1 MTNGELLKEYVKEH
15 NSVLVLYQHYDDNE
29 TGTLPSIDEW
39 LLHEEALYK
48 KWVSAAEKE
57 MKSDTDSLEKE
68 VAYYHKSNRLGYIQS
83 LIAAVADSHTRFW
96 SRTDCADGRPILM
109 PVIEHTKNLVWGI
122 EAMGDVN
129 FEDAGRVT
137 NVLSFLWDNKR
148 TNLCEVKFRCS
159 A

>member
-1 MTNGELLKEYVKEH
+1 
-15 NSVLVLYQHYDDNE
+15 
-29 TGTLPSIDEW
+29 
-39 LLHEEALYK
+39 
-48 KWVSAAEKE
+48 

-96 SRTDCADGRPILM
+96 LRTDCADGRPILM

-148 TNLCEVKFRCS
+148 TNLCEDGKVLYMMGENSVVVRKGD
-159 A
+159 